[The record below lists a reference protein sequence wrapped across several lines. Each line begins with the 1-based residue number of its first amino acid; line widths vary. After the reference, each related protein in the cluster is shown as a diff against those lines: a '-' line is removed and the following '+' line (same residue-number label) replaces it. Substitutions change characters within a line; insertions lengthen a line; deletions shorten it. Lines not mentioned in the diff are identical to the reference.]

1 MFISP
6 ITAIENGWVTHPLC
20 STVEDFKQRNFVSPN
35 ALDWTA
41 DRLFTV
47 DVLKPFY
54 LNESSKT
61 MRGGSESIATIQN
74 SHNGDNNAYW
84 TLPPQ
89 TVHDVMSDFYV
100 KIPEGVAALLIIR
113 STLSRN
119 GLVLV
124 SGIFDSHFEGNL
136 GAAIHNHSGPAYI
149 APGTR
154 IGQLIFIKSDNAG
167 AYKGGYNNAP
177 NIHWAEDQP
186 TNKATDLSEVA
197 SPIIHKL
204 PTTPRK
210 APK

>member
-6 ITAIENGWVTHPLC
+6 IHAIQEGWVTHPQCNNLN
-20 STVEDFKQRNFVSPN
+20 DFNQRNFVSPN
-35 ALDWTA
+35 AIDWTA

-47 DVLKPFY
+47 NSQKPFY
-54 LNESSKT
+54 ISESGKT
-61 MRGGSESIATIQN
+61 MRGGGECIATTPN
-74 SHNGDNNAYW
+74 AHNGDSGSYW

-124 SGIFDSHFEGNL
+124 SGIFDSMFEGNL
-136 GAAIHNHSGPAYI
+136 GAAIHNLSGPAYV

-167 AYKGGYNNAP
+167 AYKGGYNHSAGT
-177 NIHWAEDQP
+177 HWAETQP
-186 TNKATDLSEVA
+186 ELKDIEVDTRIVPSNKQSLKKPKD
-197 SPIIHKL
+197 
-204 PTTPRK
+204 TTQ
-210 APK
+210 